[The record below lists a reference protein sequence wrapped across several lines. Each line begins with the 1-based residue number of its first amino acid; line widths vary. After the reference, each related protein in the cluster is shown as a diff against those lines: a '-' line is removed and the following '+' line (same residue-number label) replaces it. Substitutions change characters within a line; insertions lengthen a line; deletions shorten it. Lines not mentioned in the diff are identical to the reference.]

1 MKIWTWKR
9 LEREFEKF
17 PDLLKA
23 VNDHPPKKDLPTFE
37 EVLQIDDKQ
46 VDIFAKVMGCNNA
59 DNIRVQQHE
68 VMDLRKA
75 YWKTPREWIEAAE
88 KGPPIEDYDNSLRK
102 ITRRYVR
109 EKLREGD
116 FLGASVKKS
125 EIILKPKRLILR
137 DQEWFWTKEW
147 QKKEREADE
156 DIKAG
161 RLSGPFTNA
170 KDLIVHLKGLKRKKP

>member
-1 MKIWTWKR
+1 MQTVEPTVKIG
-9 LEREFEKF
+9 
-17 PDLLKA
+17 
-23 VNDHPPKKDLPTFE
+23 PKHQITIPS
-37 EVLQIDDKQ
+37 EVFRKLQ
-46 VDIFAKVMGCNNA
+46 
-59 DNIRVQQHE
+59 
-68 VMDLRKA
+68 
-75 YWKTPREWIEAAE
+75 
-88 KGPPIEDYDNSLRK
+88 
-102 ITRRYVR
+102 
-109 EKLREGD
+109 LREGD